1 MNISNA
7 MIETISVT
15 LDVIFKA
22 SGTDIRLHGYKDVP
36 DQPVLYVINHFTRME
51 TIMMPYIIKKY
62 IKKYPISLAD
72 NSLFVE
78 KLGEIMSRCGAVST
92 ADPNRD
98 SIMINALLTD
108 SHPIII
114 FPEGQMIKDKKIIE
128 KGKYVVYN
136 VSGKRPPHTGAARIA
151 LRSQFIRE
159 KLRVFRDRKD
169 YASIARMASH
179 FGFNAADVDRLI
191 EKETYI
197 VPVNITYYPLRA
209 RDNAISKLVNKYV
222 HDVSLRMKEE
232 MEVEGSMLM
241 DGVDIDINFGKPIS
255 IKNYLT
261 DTSALSEMMTN
272 EELYLYPE
280 ELKEIVPFK
289 KLYVEMMYDYMSA
302 IYALTTVNHDHLAS
316 YILTKYRKNSFS
328 ENDFKNRI
336 FLAIDHLRQTGLT
349 NYHTSLN
356 LNQDYLLTDDCHNK
370 YDNFIKMAVSD
381 NLITLKDGIITKN
394 NERFSKNYEFHTI
407 RKDNIIEVMKNEIE
421 PLHDLTAGM
430 DNLMIRPD
438 AFIRQ
443 KLRNQFLER
452 DKQLFEEEYNK
463 HYIEGESKPRNIG
476 EPFFLRRLLRN
487 QGVILVHGY
496 MAAPE
501 EIRPLADYLYKN
513 GYTVYGARLR
523 GHGTSPED
531 LAGQTWEKWY
541 HSVGR
546 AYIVM
551 KNSTKSFAICGFST
565 GAGIA
570 LLQAANKP
578 GKFAGI
584 ISINGP
590 VRLQDSSSKF
600 SSIVVV
606 WNKFLAKI
614 NASRGKMEFVSN
626 DPENPTINY
635 SRNPVRGVYELEKLM
650 KVVKDRLADI
660 KAPTLVMQGS
670 DDPVVNPVSGF
681 EIFSKLGSE
690 RKELVQITA
699 NYHGILRGKESDQV
713 KTKVLEFLKE
723 SIFKIAWQLPRHV
736 PGFSAMLHPH

>member
-22 SGTDIRLHGYKDVP
+22 SGTDIRLHGTNDVP

-72 NSLFVE
+72 SSLFVG

-98 SIMINALLTD
+98 SILINALLTG
-108 SHPIII
+108 SHPVII

-136 VSGKRPPHTGAARIA
+136 VSGRRPPHTGAGRIA

-159 KLRVFRDRKD
+159 KLLVFRDRKD

-197 VPVNITYYPLRA
+197 VPVNITYYPIRA

-222 HDVSLRMKEE
+222 HDVSIRMKEE
-232 MEVEGSMLM
+232 MEVEGSMVM

-255 IKNYLT
+255 VKNYLT
-261 DTSALSEMMTN
+261 SASGLSEMIADEN
-272 EELYLYPE
+272 LYLYPE
-280 ELKEIVPFK
+280 ELKEIAPFK
-289 KLYVEMMYDYMSA
+289 KLYVEMMYDYMRA
-302 IYALTTVNHDHLAS
+302 IYDMTTVNHDHLAS
-316 YILTKYRKNSFS
+316 YIMTKYRKNSFS
-328 ENDFKNRI
+328 ESDFKNRI
-336 FLAIDHLRQTGLT
+336 FLAIDQLLQTGLT
-349 NYHTSLN
+349 NYHTSLD
-356 LNQDYLLTDDCHNK
+356 QKQYHLLTDDYHDK
-370 YDNFIKMAVSD
+370 HENFIKMAVSD

-394 NERFSKNYEFHTI
+394 DERFSKNYQFHTI
-407 RKDNIIEVMKNEIE
+407 RKDNILEVLKNEIE
-421 PLHDLTAGM
+421 PLKSLTTGM
-430 DNLMIRPD
+430 DHLMVLPVG
-438 AFIRQ
+438 FIRQ
-443 KLRNQFLER
+443 KIRNQFLER
-452 DKQLFEEEYNK
+452 DQQLFEEEYNEY
-463 HYIEGESKPRNIG
+463 YIEGESKPKNIG
-476 EPFFLRRLLRN
+476 APFFMRRLLRN

-523 GHGTSPED
+523 GHGTAPED
-531 LAGQTWEKWY
+531 LAIQSWEKWY

-551 KNSTKSFAICGFST
+551 KNSATSFAICGFST

-606 WNKFLAKI
+606 WNKFLSKI
-614 NASRGKMEFVSN
+614 NASRGKMEFISN

-670 DDPVVNPVSGF
+670 DDPVVNPVSGL

-690 RKELVQITA
+690 NKQLVQINA
-699 NYHGILRGKESDQV
+699 AHHGILRGKESDQV
-713 KTKVLEFLKE
+713 RTKVLEFLKE
-723 SIFKIAWQLPRHV
+723 IFSK
-736 PGFSAMLHPH
+736 